1 LEKSVH
7 IVVLNYNGYEDTISC
22 VDSLLK
28 IQYENYKIIVVD
40 NASTNDHSALQQNLP
55 SEIILLQSGKNLG
68 YAGGNN
74 VGIRWAL
81 ENDADYV
88 CVLNNDTEVDP
99 AFLKQLVDF
108 AEANP
113 DCGMVGPAILEFNEQ
128 EIVQTTGAMINIA
141 KGADRHLIKGNISM
155 KWKKSSCVIIS
166 EAPACWCGKK

>member
-1 LEKSVH
+1 MEKSVH

-81 ENDADYV
+81 ENDAD
-88 CVLNNDTEVDP
+88 
-99 AFLKQLVDF
+99 
-108 AEANP
+108 
-113 DCGMVGPAILEFNEQ
+113 
-128 EIVQTTGAMINIA
+128 
-141 KGADRHLIKGNISM
+141 
-155 KWKKSSCVIIS
+155 
-166 EAPACWCGKK
+166 